1 MAVHVV
7 LFEPE
12 IPQNTGNILRTCVA
26 TKTKVHIIRPLGFEL
41 NHDTLKRAA
50 SNHLDLAEYD
60 FYDSF
65 EDFESKNPGTYFYMT
80 RYGKKPHSS
89 FDFASVEGD
98 IYLIFGKESTGIP
111 YERLAAHQDHCF
123 RIPMAGTC
131 RSLNLSNAVAIALYE
146 VMRQLDYP
154 DLSFTE
160 VQKGE
165 DFLES
170 FDIRPLGRKDA
181 FHE

>member
-26 TKTKVHIIRPLGFEL
+26 TNTKVHIIEPIGFEL
-41 NHDTLKRAA
+41 TPQSLKRSA
-50 SNHLDLAEYD
+50 SNHLEMAEYTIYKD
-60 FYDSF
+60 FD
-65 EDFESKNPGTYFYMT
+65 DFESKNPGTYFYMT

-89 FDFASVEGD
+89 FDFAKVEGD

-111 YERLAAHQDHCF
+111 YDRLRAHLDQCF
-123 RIPMAGTC
+123 RIPMSGNC

-154 DLSFTE
+154 DLSFCE

-170 FDIRPLGRKDA
+170 FDIHPIGKKDGVL
-181 FHE
+181 

>member
-26 TKTKVHIIRPLGFEL
+26 TDTKVHIIEPIGFEL
-41 NHDTLKRAA
+41 SPESLKRSA
-50 SNHLDLAEYD
+50 SNHLDHAEYTIYKD
-60 FYDSF
+60 F

-89 FDFASVEGD
+89 FDFASVEGE

-111 YERLAAHQDHCF
+111 YDRLRDHLDQCF
-123 RIPMAGTC
+123 RIPMSGHC

-154 DLSFTE
+154 GLSLTE

-170 FDIRPLGRKDA
+170 FDMKPFRRK
-181 FHE
+181 E

>member
-1 MAVHVV
+1 MSVHVV

-26 TKTKVHIIRPLGFEL
+26 TNTTVHLIEPLGF
-41 NHDTLKRAA
+41 DMDPIKMKRST
-50 SNHLDLAEYD
+50 SNHLSKAEYHI
-60 FYDSF
+60 YPSF
-65 EDFESKNPGTYFYMT
+65 SDFESKNHGTYFYMT

-89 FDFASVEGD
+89 FDFKSVEGD

-111 YERLAAHQDHCF
+111 YDRLKDHLDMCF
-123 RIPMAGTC
+123 RIPMAGDC
-131 RSLNLSNAVAIALYE
+131 RSLNLSNGVAIALYE

-154 DLSFTE
+154 DLSLHE

-170 FDIRPLGRKDA
+170 FDCVTRKTGK
-181 FHE
+181 

>member
-26 TKTKVHIIRPLGFEL
+26 TNTKVHIIKPLGFALTPES
-41 NHDTLKRAA
+41 LKRSA
-50 SNHLDLAEYD
+50 SNHLDMAEYVR
-60 FYDSF
+60 YENF
-65 EDFESKNPGTYFYMT
+65 EDFESRNPGTYFYLT
-80 RYGKKPHSS
+80 RYGKRPHSG
-89 FDFASVEGD
+89 FDFTSVEGD

-111 YERLAAHQDHCF
+111 YDRLRAHLDHCF
-123 RIPMAGTC
+123 RIPMSGNC
-131 RSLNLSNAVAIALYE
+131 RSLNLSNAVAITLYE

-154 DLSFTE
+154 DLSFHE

-170 FDIRPLGRKDA
+170 FDLSTCHGK
-181 FHE
+181 EE

>member
-26 TKTKVHIIRPLGFEL
+26 TNTKVHIIKPLGFALTPE
-41 NHDTLKRAA
+41 TLKRSA
-50 SNHLDLAEYD
+50 SNHLDMAEYIL
-60 FYDSF
+60 YENF
-65 EDFESKNPGTYFYMT
+65 EDFESRNPGTYFYLT
-80 RYGKKPHSS
+80 RYGKKPHSG
-89 FDFASVEGD
+89 FDFTSVKGD

-111 YERLAAHQDHCF
+111 YDRLRAHLDHCF
-123 RIPMAGTC
+123 RILMSCNC
-131 RSLNLSNAVAIALYE
+131 RSLNLSNAVAITLYE

-154 DLSFTE
+154 DLSFHE

-170 FDIRPLGRKDA
+170 FDLSTCHGK
-181 FHE
+181 EE

>member
-1 MAVHVV
+1 MLNVV
-7 LFEPE
+7 LVEPE

-26 TKTKVHIIRPLGFEL
+26 TNTRVHIIKPLGFEL
-41 NHDTLKRAA
+41 NKETLKRSA
-50 SNHLDLAEYD
+50 SNHLDMAEYTLYED
-60 FYDSF
+60 FR
-65 EDFESKNPGTYFYMT
+65 DFESKNPGTYFYMT

-89 FDFASVEGD
+89 FDFASVKDD

-111 YERLAAHQDHCF
+111 YDRLRNHLDYCF
-123 RIPMAGTC
+123 RIPMSGNC

-154 DLSFTE
+154 DLSLHE

-170 FDIRPLGRKDA
+170 FDIHPFKKG
-181 FHE
+181 

>member
-26 TKTKVHIIRPLGFEL
+26 TNTKVHIIEPIGFEL
-41 NHDTLKRAA
+41 TPKSLKRSA
-50 SNHLDLAEYD
+50 SNHLEMAEYTI
-60 FYDSF
+60 YKNF
-65 EDFESKNPGTYFYMT
+65 EDFESRNPGTYFYMT
-80 RYGKKPHSS
+80 RYGKKPHSG
-89 FDFASVEGD
+89 FDFTKVEGE

-111 YERLAAHQDHCF
+111 YDRLAAHLDQCF
-123 RIPMAGTC
+123 RIPMSGNC
-131 RSLNLSNAVAIALYE
+131 RSLNLSNAVAID

-154 DLSFTE
+154 YLSFCE

-165 DFLES
+165 DLLES
-170 FDIRPLGRKDA
+170 FDIHPIGKK
-181 FHE
+181 EG

>member
-1 MAVHVV
+1 MSVHVV

-26 TKTKVHIIRPLGFEL
+26 ANTHVHIIKPLGFEL
-41 NHDTLKRAA
+41 SKETLKRSA
-50 SNHLDLAEYD
+50 SNHLDHADYTLYEN
-60 FYDSF
+60 F

-89 FDFASVEGD
+89 YDFASVKDD

-111 YERLAAHQDHCF
+111 YDRLRDHLDYCF
-123 RIPMAGTC
+123 RIPMSGNC

-154 DLSFTE
+154 DLSLTE

-170 FDIRPLGRKDA
+170 FDIRPFRK
-181 FHE
+181 E

>member
-26 TKTKVHIIRPLGFEL
+26 TNTRVHIIKPLGFEL
-41 NHDTLKRAA
+41 NKETLKRSA
-50 SNHLDLAEYD
+50 SNHLDMAEYTLYED
-60 FYDSF
+60 FR
-65 EDFESKNPGTYFYMT
+65 DFESKNPGTYFYMT

-89 FDFASVEGD
+89 FDFASVKDD

-111 YERLAAHQDHCF
+111 YDRLCDHLDYCF
-123 RIPMAGTC
+123 RIPMSGNC

-154 DLSFTE
+154 DLSLHE

-170 FDIRPLGRKDA
+170 FDIHPFKKG
-181 FHE
+181 

>member
-26 TKTKVHIIRPLGFEL
+26 TNTKVHIIKPLGFEL
-41 NHDTLKRAA
+41 TPESLKRSA
-50 SNHLDLAEYD
+50 SNHLDMAEYTL
-60 FYDSF
+60 YENF

-80 RYGKKPHSS
+80 RYGKKPHSG
-89 FDFASVEGD
+89 FDFTRVEGD

-111 YERLAAHQDHCF
+111 YDRLRAHLDQCF
-123 RIPMAGTC
+123 RIPMSGNC

-154 DLSFTE
+154 ELSFHE

-170 FDIRPLGRKDA
+170 FDLSSCHKKEG
-181 FHE
+181 

>member
-1 MAVHVV
+1 MSVHVV
-7 LFEPE
+7 LYEPE

-26 TKTKVHIIRPLGFEL
+26 TNTKVYIIGPIGFDLSPEA
-41 NHDTLKRAA
+41 LKRSA
-50 SNHLDLAEYD
+50 SNHLETAEYVL
-60 FYDSF
+60 YGSF
-65 EDFESKNPGTYFYMT
+65 EEFEAQNPGTYFYMT

-89 FDFASVEGD
+89 FDFRKVKDD

-111 YERLAAHQDHCF
+111 YDRLRDHIDQCF
-123 RIPMAGTC
+123 RIPMSANC

-170 FDIRPLGRKDA
+170 FDIKPFRRKG
-181 FHE
+181 

>member
-26 TKTKVHIIRPLGFEL
+26 TDTKVHIIEPIGFEL
-41 NHDTLKRAA
+41 SPESLKRSA
-50 SNHLDLAEYD
+50 SNHLDHAEYTIYKD
-60 FYDSF
+60 F

-89 FDFASVEGD
+89 FDFASVEGE

-111 YERLAAHQDHCF
+111 YDRLRDHLDQCF
-123 RIPMAGTC
+123 RIPMSGNC

-154 DLSFTE
+154 GLSLTE

-170 FDIRPLGRKDA
+170 FDMKPFRRK
-181 FHE
+181 E

>member
-26 TKTKVHIIRPLGFEL
+26 TKTRAHIIKPVGFDLSPE
-41 NHDTLKRAA
+41 TLKRSA
-50 SNHLDLAEYD
+50 SNHLDMAEYML
-60 FYDSF
+60 YENF

-89 FDFASVEGD
+89 FDFASVRGD

-111 YERLAAHQDHCF
+111 YERLRENLDRCF
-123 RIPMAGTC
+123 RIPMAGSC

-154 DLSFTE
+154 DLSMHE

-170 FDIRPLGRKDA
+170 FDLRPLGRKDII
-181 FHE
+181 HE

>member
-7 LFEPE
+7 LYEPE

-26 TKTKVHIIRPLGFEL
+26 TKTKVHIIKPLGFEL

-60 FYDSF
+60 FYENF
-65 EDFESKNPGTYFYMT
+65 EDFEKKNPGEYFYMT
-80 RYGKKPHSS
+80 RYGKKPHSG
-89 FDFASVEGD
+89 FDFKSIQKD

-111 YERLAAHQDHCF
+111 YERLASHLDRCF
-123 RIPMAGTC
+123 RIPMAETC
-131 RSLNLSNAVAIALYE
+131 RGLNLSNAVAIALYE

-154 DLSFTE
+154 DLSFHE

-170 FDIRPLGRKDA
+170 FDIRPLSR
-181 FHE
+181 

>member
-26 TKTKVHIIRPLGFEL
+26 TNTKVHIIKPLGFALTPES
-41 NHDTLKRAA
+41 LKRSA
-50 SNHLDLAEYD
+50 SNHLDMAEYIL
-60 FYDSF
+60 YENF
-65 EDFESKNPGTYFYMT
+65 EDFESRNPGTYFYLT
-80 RYGKKPHSS
+80 RYGKKPHSG
-89 FDFASVEGD
+89 FDFTSVKGD

-111 YERLAAHQDHCF
+111 YDRLRAHLDHCF
-123 RIPMAGTC
+123 RIPMSGNC
-131 RSLNLSNAVAIALYE
+131 RSLNLSNAVAITLYE

-154 DLSFTE
+154 DLSFHE

-170 FDIRPLGRKDA
+170 FDLSTC
-181 FHE
+181 HEKEE

>member
-1 MAVHVV
+1 MSVHVV
-7 LFEPE
+7 LYEPE

-26 TKTKVHIIRPLGFEL
+26 TNSKVHIIKPLGFEL
-41 NHDTLKRAA
+41 TPETLKRST
-50 SNHLDLAEYD
+50 SNHLDLAEYTL
-60 FYDSF
+60 YENF
-65 EDFESKNPGTYFYMT
+65 EEFEEKNPGTYFYMT

-111 YERLAAHQDHCF
+111 YERLRDNLDRCF

-146 VMRQLDYP
+146 VMRQLGFP
-154 DLSFTE
+154 DLSLTE

-170 FDIRPLGRKDA
+170 FDVKPFHRK
-181 FHE
+181 